1 MSYLGELRDNARP
14 LAAACFGCGTS
25 LPLFAYT
32 SSVFAPHLIKEFGWS
47 RAQFAL
53 IGLTMLTT
61 IFILPFVGRFTDKLG
76 VWRVALL
83 GTVLVPLC
91 FVAYALQQGNFYY
104 FMLCSVAVMAVG
116 STTGPLVYSRLI
128 AENFVQAQGLAL
140 TVLNCAPAVL
150 AMGAVPA
157 LNWMILE
164 YGWRASYLAMGVLS
178 AVGGVTALALIRP
191 PKKPA
196 DLARGEGR
204 GRPATAV
211 GSVREDYGV
220 ILNSQVFWVIVISMF
235 LCMLHTP
242 LHASQMNVMLVDQ
255 GLSTQAAATVVSV
268 YAFGTIVGRIA
279 CGLALDRFPTPIV
292 TAISM
297 GIPAVGFFLLG
308 TELDGFGTI
317 AFAMFIVGLSVGAEV
332 DIMAFLVARYFNI
345 RIYNSTL
352 GLVHCVTFLTGA
364 VGAGSISLTLKLAD
378 SFAPFLY
385 IVSGTITVGGLL
397 FLMLP
402 RGQEKIGD
410 PPRQAAELARQDP
423 PERPGHAA
431 DKTIGEAA

>member
-1 MSYLGELRDNARP
+1 MSYLGELRDNAKP

-128 AENFVQAQGLAL
+128 AENFVKAQGLAL

-191 PKKPA
+191 PRKG
-196 DLARGEGR
+196 RGEAR
-204 GRPATAV
+204 PRPAQVT

-220 ILNSQVFWVIVISMF
+220 ILRSQVFWVIVISMF

-268 YAFGTIVGRIA
+268 YAFGTILGRIA

-308 TELDGFGTI
+308 TDLDSFSVI

-332 DIMAFLVARYFNI
+332 DIMAFLVSRYFNI

-378 SFAPFLY
+378 SFVPFLY
-385 IVSGTITVGGLL
+385 LVSGTISLGGVL
-397 FLMLP
+397 FLLLP
-402 RGQEKIGD
+402 RGQAKIGD
-410 PPRQAAELARQDP
+410 PSRQAADLARQDP
-423 PERPGHAA
+423 EERPGRAA
-431 DKTIGEAA
+431 DKTMGEAA